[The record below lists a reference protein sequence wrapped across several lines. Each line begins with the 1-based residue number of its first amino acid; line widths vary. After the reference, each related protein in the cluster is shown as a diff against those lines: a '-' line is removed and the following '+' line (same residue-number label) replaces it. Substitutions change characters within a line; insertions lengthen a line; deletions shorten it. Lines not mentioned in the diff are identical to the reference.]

1 MVKLYD
7 KKTGQYLG
15 RISEE
20 ELQFSIENLEE
31 ESVTDADYYL
41 NRATLAHLKKKGM
54 SEGLVKLIQSAM
66 GENNEIEMRYE
77 KA

>member
-7 KKTGQYLG
+7 KKRGQYLG

-20 ELQFSIENLEE
+20 ELQFLIDSLEE
-31 ESVTDADYYL
+31 ESVTDRDYYL
-41 NRATLAHLKKKGM
+41 NRATLALLKKKGM
-54 SEGLVKLIQSAM
+54 SEGSVKLIQSAV